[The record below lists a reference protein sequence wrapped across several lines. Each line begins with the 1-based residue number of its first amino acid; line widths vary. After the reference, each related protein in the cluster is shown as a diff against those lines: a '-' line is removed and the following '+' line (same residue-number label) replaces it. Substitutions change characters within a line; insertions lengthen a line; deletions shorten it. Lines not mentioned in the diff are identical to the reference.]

1 MAKGTLLDKRRRISD
16 SDKRQL
22 SLLMTLSWCMITASV
37 IFAILISD
45 YRRFEN
51 DFQQA
56 AIDIEHRLQ
65 SNIRQSEAVL
75 EGFAAFLSGKKQLDD
90 ASISDY
96 ARKIRQRFPSIA
108 MLEVA
113 EGVNQEDLPA
123 LVARQ
128 KKKGYA
134 GFEVK
139 AFDYQGQRQWRSLPE
154 LRRYYPLV
162 YLSPLAEESRVVLGL
177 DLASHD
183 FLDKPMQRALAT
195 GEYQTSVPFK
205 LVEGDDAYV
214 MFMPVD
220 GPEDIAN
227 GNTTQFI
234 VLIVLRSGKIIA
246 EIEPL
251 LNDATSVRIYHNDRP
266 ISDSSHYLYQKASS
280 RGLPFLSARYEVDL
294 ESDRRGFLLSLER
307 RPQLSDISWSRIL
320 LAAVLGLLVYVYSK
334 KFILKRYS
342 RDIEWAKDEAR
353 LQFLASY
360 DALTEM
366 PNRRFLVSM
375 LESRLEDSGGKLTLA
390 MLFLDLDEFKQVND
404 VYGHKMGDVLL
415 QEVARRI
422 KKTLRKDDMAGRL
435 GGDEFVV
442 MLADYDSTDQIQQV
456 IDKLRQEIEAPFN
469 VEGRTLRIKV
479 SIGAAFYPKD
489 TDDLLDLLHLA
500 DKAMYTNKAGRRN
513 PTTLAAKGLK
523 PTSREPLYI
532 HR

>member
-162 YLSPLAEESRVVLGL
+162 YLS
-177 DLASHD
+177 
-183 FLDKPMQRALAT
+183 
-195 GEYQTSVPFK
+195 
-205 LVEGDDAYV
+205 
-214 MFMPVD
+214 
-220 GPEDIAN
+220 
-227 GNTTQFI
+227 
-234 VLIVLRSGKIIA
+234 
-246 EIEPL
+246 
-251 LNDATSVRIYHNDRP
+251 
-266 ISDSSHYLYQKASS
+266 
-280 RGLPFLSARYEVDL
+280 
-294 ESDRRGFLLSLER
+294 
-307 RPQLSDISWSRIL
+307 
-320 LAAVLGLLVYVYSK
+320 
-334 KFILKRYS
+334 
-342 RDIEWAKDEAR
+342 
-353 LQFLASY
+353 
-360 DALTEM
+360 
-366 PNRRFLVSM
+366 
-375 LESRLEDSGGKLTLA
+375 
-390 MLFLDLDEFKQVND
+390 
-404 VYGHKMGDVLL
+404 
-415 QEVARRI
+415 
-422 KKTLRKDDMAGRL
+422 
-435 GGDEFVV
+435 
-442 MLADYDSTDQIQQV
+442 
-456 IDKLRQEIEAPFN
+456 
-469 VEGRTLRIKV
+469 
-479 SIGAAFYPKD
+479 
-489 TDDLLDLLHLA
+489 
-500 DKAMYTNKAGRRN
+500 
-513 PTTLAAKGLK
+513 
-523 PTSREPLYI
+523 
-532 HR
+532 